1 LTQVGKGG
9 KLRVEDSHLPFQIR
23 VSAHSGFG
31 KRNLCQ
37 PPVNPVNCLETLR
50 RICSILTLVREP
62 HYLNLKD
69 CIPLALGDRPSV
81 FQGEERRIPAADESF
96 LSSPALIKANGRLHT
111 DTRMQALTD
120 VSFIF

>member
-1 LTQVGKGG
+1 MFGDSPADLFDPHTREGAALFEFERLYPVG
-9 KLRVEDSHLPFQIR
+9 
-23 VSAHSGFG
+23 
-31 KRNLCQ
+31 
-37 PPVNPVNCLETLR
+37 
-50 RICSILTLVREP
+50 
-62 HYLNLKD
+62 
-69 CIPLALGDRPSV
+69 LGDRPSA